1 MQTINILP
9 INWFGDRKAFS
20 ASEIRIITV
29 GLNPSDKE
37 FREDNQSKF
46 DSKLRF
52 PAFDG
57 SNNSLIGALNEYFE
71 KNPYNWFQSFEHILE
86 GLDASYYAN
95 ANRPNRVLHT
105 DFCTPWATDP
115 TWSKL
120 TKSEKKSLM
129 DSGFQEWIE
138 LVKELAPHIIIFSI
152 PQEYV
157 DMLRINNSITELTR
171 FDEDKRGNKRKK
183 PVIIRKGKYGN
194 AIAIFGR
201 TWNLPFGA
209 LGAEQ
214 KKELGCFIKK
224 EYEANK

>member
-1 MQTINILP
+1 MRKIDILP
-9 INWFGDRKAFS
+9 INWFGDRNAYS
-20 ASEIRIITV
+20 ASEVRIITV

-57 SNNSLIGALNEYFE
+57 ANNSLIGALNEYFE

-120 TKSEKKSLM
+120 TKSEKGSLM
-129 DSGFQEWIE
+129 NTGFQEWKNLVAE
-138 LVKELAPHIIIFSI
+138 LDPHIILFSI

-157 DMLRINNSITELTR
+157 DMLSINDTICDFFQ
-171 FDEDKRGNKRKK
+171 FDLDKNGNKRTK
-183 PVIIRKGKYGN
+183 PVIIRKGKYCN

-214 KKELGCFIKK
+214 KKDLGCLIKK
-224 EYEANK
+224 EYDANK

>member
-1 MQTINILP
+1 
-9 INWFGDRKAFS
+9 
-20 ASEIRIITV
+20 
-29 GLNPSDKE
+29 
-37 FREDNQSKF
+37 
-46 DSKLRF
+46 
-52 PAFDG
+52 
-57 SNNSLIGALNEYFE
+57 
-71 KNPYNWFQSFEHILE
+71 
-86 GLDASYYAN
+86 
-95 ANRPNRVLHT
+95 
-105 DFCTPWATDP
+105 
-115 TWSKL
+115 
-120 TKSEKKSLM
+120 M

-183 PVIIRKGKYGN
+183 PVIIRKGKYCN

-214 KKELGCFIKK
+214 KKDLGCLIKK
-224 EYEANK
+224 EYDANK